1 MLLSTRQLREPRH
14 VEAPLTGT
22 DVAGSMR
29 HARIVSCSAFATI
42 CESGVHSAGRK
53 PVLASFALI
62 ATALLTLQAA
72 TTECLAPWSSSVP
85 TLQP

>member
-1 MLLSTRQLREPRH
+1 MVALDQAAARTCH

-29 HARIVSCSAFATI
+29 HADRVVLGVRHDLQ
-42 CESGVHSAGRK
+42 SGVHSAGRK

-72 TTECLAPWSSSVP
+72 TTECLALRSSSVP